1 MIILSDT
8 HGDDLKNVSLPSA
21 DVVLHCGDLTNDS
34 RFAELERTLAV
45 LRAID
50 APLKLAIP
58 GNHDFS
64 LEPTITQLSNSD
76 KTRVAEDDADSKA
89 SWEILR
95 HAAQHDRIFLLPQGT
110 HTFILPPDVGGVGGG
125 GGRLRLFASP
135 LTPRCGNWGFQYGRS
150 NPHKWAIPPTT
161 QNGDGAVDVVMTH
174 GPPRGIRDGTGTG
187 MQGGV
192 APGAGC
198 AGLLA
203 AVERARPRVHCFG
216 HIHGAWGAEII
227 AWKRERA
234 ASAPIYSNL
243 VDAQRSWVVASL
255 LPATKV
261 TNSAGEC
268 SLGPPPTR
276 TLRYPS
282 QSREEGHCCVVD
294 ISSDGEHFVERGAQT
309 LFVNAAVELRSRPP
323 RMPWMVDIDLPVAG
337 EEDAT
342 AAAETMYRL
351 LLRSSGDREKLRGEE
366 RVARVSRD
374 IIPIQPR
381 ALSSSLDLT
390 VHSYNPL
397 CLDLTTL
404 LTRFPYDPFLAHA
417 RERSQEKTA
426 PERGKLRGDDG
437 FQERSALGRK
447 LPGEGSSQEK
457 RRPFLVSSK
466 PSCGPISDLHAAQ
479 EWNRA
484 QSC

>member
-1 MIILSDT
+1 MLCRNFFIRPYEYTSFCRLKPTTTILSRNLSFQQRKIRMIILSDT
-8 HGDDLKNVSLPSA
+8 HGDDLKDVSLPSA

-34 RFAELERTLAV
+34 RSAELERTLAM

-64 LEPTITQLSNSD
+64 FEPDYWRRTRTHNHPAHKQRQDKSSARTQTS
-76 KTRVAEDDADSKA
+76 KAENDADSEA
-89 SWEILR
+89 LWELLR

-110 HTFILPPDVGGVGGG
+110 HTFILPPNAGSAGGG
-125 GGRLRLFASP
+125 EARLRLFASP
-135 LTPRCGNWGFQYGRS
+135 LTPRCGNWGFQYDRS

-174 GPPRGIRDGTGTG
+174 GPPRGILDGTGLG
-187 MQGGV
+187 RGGG
-192 APGAGC
+192 AAGAGC

-203 AVERARPRVHCFG
+203 AIERARPRVHCFG

-227 AWKRERA
+227 AWKRKRV

-243 VDAQRSWVVASL
+243 VDAQRSRVVAGL
-255 LPATKV
+255 LPATKF

-268 SLGPPPTR
+268 SLGPPFAR
-276 TLRYPS
+276 TTQRYHS
-282 QSREEGHCCVVD
+282 QSREEGHCCAID

-309 LFVNAAVELRSRPP
+309 LFVNAAVELRARPL

-351 LLRSSGDREKLRGEE
+351 LL
-366 RVARVSRD
+366 
-374 IIPIQPR
+374 
-381 ALSSSLDLT
+381 
-390 VHSYNPL
+390 
-397 CLDLTTL
+397 
-404 LTRFPYDPFLAHA
+404 
-417 RERSQEKTA
+417 
-426 PERGKLRGDDG
+426 
-437 FQERSALGRK
+437 
-447 LPGEGSSQEK
+447 
-457 RRPFLVSSK
+457 
-466 PSCGPISDLHAAQ
+466 
-479 EWNRA
+479 
-484 QSC
+484 